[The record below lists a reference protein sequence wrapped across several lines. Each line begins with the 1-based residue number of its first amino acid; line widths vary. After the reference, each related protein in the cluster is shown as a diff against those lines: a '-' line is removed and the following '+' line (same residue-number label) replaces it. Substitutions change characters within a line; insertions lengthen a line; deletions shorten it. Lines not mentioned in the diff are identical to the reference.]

1 MKDIFDLIGRIL
13 LATTFLL
20 AAYEYGVDFQEV
32 KSAMISNGVTW
43 RPVLLL
49 RGSIFCLTLGGLLVL
64 FGYRAK
70 LGAALLLAFMIPV
83 TIIFYTDDF
92 SDPLE
97 QTMLVK
103 NVAIIGGLMMILVNG
118 SGKYSVRKLLAS
130 TTS

>member
-20 AAYEYGVDFQEV
+20 AAYQYIADFQEAKEAIV
-32 KSAMISNGVTW
+32 ANGITF
-43 RPVLLL
+43 RPSLLL
-49 RGSIFCLTLGGLLVL
+49 RGSIFCLILGGLLVL

-83 TIIFYTDDF
+83 TAIFYTDNF

-97 QTMLVK
+97 QTMFVK

-118 SGKYSVRKLLAS
+118 SGKFSVKKLLAS

>member
-1 MKDIFDLIGRIL
+1 MKDVFDLIGRIL

-20 AAYEYGVDFQEV
+20 AAYQYIADFQEV
-32 KSAMISNGVTW
+32 KESIVANGVTF
-43 RPVLLL
+43 RPSLLL
-49 RGSIFCLTLGGLLVL
+49 RGSIFCLILGGLLVL

-83 TIIFYTDDF
+83 TAIFYTDNF

-97 QTMLVK
+97 QTMFVK

-118 SGKYSVRKLLAS
+118 SGKFSVKKLLAS

>member
-1 MKDIFDLIGRIL
+1 
-13 LATTFLL
+13 
-20 AAYEYGVDFQEV
+20 
-32 KSAMISNGVTW
+32 MI
-43 RPVLLL
+43 
-49 RGSIFCLTLGGLLVL
+49 LGGLLVL

-83 TIIFYTDDF
+83 TAIFYTDNF

-97 QTMLVK
+97 QTMFVK

-118 SGKYSVRKLLAS
+118 SGKFSVKKLLAS

>member
-1 MKDIFDLIGRIL
+1 MKDVFDLIGRIL
-13 LATTFLL
+13 LASTFLL
-20 AAYEYGVDFQEV
+20 AAYEYGIDFQEV
-32 KSAMISNGVTW
+32 KLAMIEDGVTW
-43 RPVLLL
+43 RPVMLL

-92 SDPLE
+92 SDPME

-103 NVAIIGGLMMILVNG
+103 NVAIIGGLMMIFVNG
-118 SGKYSVRKLLAS
+118 SGKFSIRKLLAS

>member
-20 AAYEYGVDFQEV
+20 AAFQYIADFQEAKEAIV
-32 KSAMISNGVTW
+32 ANGITF
-43 RPVLLL
+43 RPSLLL
-49 RGSIFCLTLGGLLVL
+49 RGSIFCLILGGLLVL

-83 TIIFYTDDF
+83 TAIFYTDNF

-97 QTMLVK
+97 QTMFVK

-118 SGKYSVRKLLAS
+118 SGKFSVKKLLAS